1 MQYLVTLLTL
11 CPRCPARSST
21 RLREQLQQRRSF
33 HLSVQPEAAAG
44 TCRTLALRA
53 DLYALYDEVVVWL
66 FASV

>member
-21 RLREQLQQRRSF
+21 RLREQLQQRHSF